1 MNNQISKATKFINAS
16 NSILGGWFLFFII
29 IICSL
34 TFFMTICNAIVY
46 FRIGNNETPNPDIS
60 KGFAW
65 VLFGL
70 NIILAL
76 LSIFVFFYVLLKIS
90 QIKELTSD
98 YVDFTTQ
105 NVIAATFDNINP
117 LVEQRKQL
125 EFNVF
130 PFKAQSS
137 EPLDILKPNKTYT
150 SKELENL
157 TYQLR
162 PEFSASSPE
171 TLQPFMNKYD

>member
-46 FRIGNNETPNPDIS
+46 FRIGTNDTPNPDITD
-60 KGFAW
+60 GFAW

-90 QIKELTSD
+90 QIKDLTSD
-98 YVDFTTQ
+98 YVEFTTQ
-105 NVIAATFDNINP
+105 NVVAATFDKINP

-125 EFNVF
+125 NFNVL
-130 PFKAQSS
+130 PVKTK
-137 EPLDILKPNKTYT
+137 EPTDILKPNKTYT

>member
-46 FRIGNNETPNPDIS
+46 FRIGTNDTPNPDITD
-60 KGFAW
+60 GFAW
-65 VLFGL
+65 VLFAL

-90 QIKELTSD
+90 KIKDLTSD
-98 YVDFTTQ
+98 YVEFTTQ
-105 NVIAATFDNINP
+105 NVVAATFDNINP
-117 LVEQRKQL
+117 LIEQRKQL
-125 EFNVF
+125 NFNVL
-130 PFKAQSS
+130 PVKTKEST
-137 EPLDILKPNKTYT
+137 DILKPNTTYT

>member
-34 TFFMTICNAIVY
+34 TFFMTICNAVVY

-60 KGFAW
+60 DGFAW
-65 VLFGL
+65 VLFSL
-70 NIILAL
+70 NIILAI
-76 LSIFVFFYVLLKIS
+76 LSVVVFFYVLFKIS
-90 QIKELTSD
+90 KIRDLTDD
-98 YVDFTTQ
+98 YVEFTTQ
-105 NVIAATFDNINP
+105 NVVAATFDKVNLI
-117 LVEQRKQL
+117 EQQRKNL
-125 EFNVF
+125 AFNTLPV
-130 PFKAQSS
+130 KTQEST
-137 EPLDILKPNKTYT
+137 DILKPNKAYT
-150 SKELENL
+150 SNELENL

-162 PEFSASSPE
+162 PEFSSTNPE

>member
-34 TFFMTICNAIVY
+34 TFFMTICNAVVY
-46 FRIGNNETPNPDIS
+46 FRIGTNDTQNPDITD
-60 KGFAW
+60 GFAW
-65 VLFGL
+65 VLFSL

-76 LSIFVFFYVLLKIS
+76 LSIVVFFYVLLKIS
-90 QIKELTSD
+90 QIKDLTSD
-98 YVDFTTQ
+98 YVEFTTQ
-105 NVIAATFDNINP
+105 NVVAATFDKVHP
-117 LVEQRKQL
+117 LAEQRKQL
-125 EFNVF
+125 AFSTLPIKTNE
-130 PFKAQSS
+130 ST
-137 EPLDILKPNKTYT
+137 DILKPNKTYT

-162 PEFSASSPE
+162 PEFMPTNMQA
-171 TLQPFMNKYD
+171 FMNKYD